1 MARRINWLLLLM
13 ASGVLALLVSE
24 AGGHGSPPMDGG
36 PDSMSGTIGNHNG
49 VRCPWACNCGG
60 QELDCAQR
68 GLTQVPGNLAA
79 LTLAEK
85 L

>member
-1 MARRINWLLLLM
+1 MA
-13 ASGVLALLVSE
+13 ALLVLLVSTAATAAAA
-24 AGGHGSPPMDGG
+24 AGHNG
-36 PDSMSGTIGNHNG
+36 PLDDPGLDTLVGTIGNHNG

-60 QELDCAQR
+60 QELDCAHR
-68 GLTQVPGNLAA
+68 GITQVPANLAA